1 MPDWIFWVAGFVV
14 LAGLGAY
21 GAAQR
26 TKQAEALARKLGF
39 RFIGSG
45 GYDVVGPFVLLG
57 YPHTIGPGLSNLA
70 RGERDGVE
78 LTLFDYNTEHNGF
91 TSVVLRAP
99 GLEVP
104 HVAVQPPSMKSGKGR
119 VVFRPRLSVPLE
131 FAERP
136 GFKQLYWATADT
148 PAGLEVFTPALLD
161 RLERDPGFYL
171 EALGDRVLVAKT
183 RLQPSGLS
191 RLLTD
196 DEVPSFL
203 DEAME
208 LFRLVAVRR
217 GWAPP
222 GPS

>member
-1 MPDWIFWVAGFVV
+1 MPDWIFWVAGFLV
-14 LAGLGAY
+14 LGALGAY

-26 TKQAEALARKLGF
+26 AKQAQGLAARLGL

-57 YPHTIGPGLSNLA
+57 HPHTIGPGIANIA

-78 LTLFDYNTEHNGF
+78 LTLFDYSTENNEF
-91 TSVVLRAP
+91 TSVVLRAA
-99 GLEVP
+99 GLDLP
-104 HVAVQPPSMKSGKGR
+104 HVAAQPPSMVGLNGR
-119 VVFRPRLSVPLE
+119 IVMRPRLPVPLE

-136 GFKQLYWATADT
+136 GFKSLYWAAAERVADR
-148 PAGLEVFTPALLD
+148 EVFTPALLEA
-161 RLERDPGFYL
+161 LEREPGIYL
-171 EALGDRVLVAKT
+171 ETLGDRVLVSKT
-183 RLQPSGLS
+183 RLKPDRRS

-196 DEVPSFL
+196 DEVPAFL

-217 GWAPP
+217 GWKPP
-222 GPS
+222 A

>member
-1 MPDWIFWVAGFVV
+1 MPDWIFWVAGFLV

-26 TKQAEALARKLGF
+26 AKQAEALAQKLGF
-39 RFIGSG
+39 RFLGPG

-57 YPHTIGPGLSNLA
+57 YPHTIGPGIANIA
-70 RGERDGVE
+70 RGERSGVE
-78 LTLFDYNTEHNGF
+78 LTIFDYATDGNAF

-104 HVAVQPPSMKSGKGR
+104 HVAAQPPSMKTGKGS
-119 VVFRPRLSVPLE
+119 VTFRPRLSVPFE

-136 GFKQLYWATADT
+136 QFKQLYWASGEKAV
-148 PAGLEVFTPALLD
+148 GREVFTPALLD
-161 RLERDPGFYL
+161 RLERDPGCYL
-171 EALGDRVLVAKT
+171 EALGDRVLVART
-183 RLQPSGLS
+183 RLVPSGVS

-196 DEVPSFL
+196 DEVPAFL
-203 DEAME
+203 EEAME

-222 GPS
+222 PAS